1 MFLIVKPIQ
10 EKPVLKVEE
19 PKKKNITLPIKVD
32 KWYLIKP
39 VISKI
44 SMFGKVE
51 VTFPIPIKLIA
62 NLT

>member
-1 MFLIVKPIQ
+1 MFLIVNPIP

-19 PKKKNITLPIKVD
+19 PKKKNITLPIKVEN
-32 KWYLIKP
+32 WYLIEP

>member
-19 PKKKNITLPIKVD
+19 PKKKNITLPIKVEN
-32 KWYLIKP
+32 WYLIEP

-51 VTFPIPIKLIA
+51 VTFPIRVKLIA